1 MNDILTALAF
11 GAAVGGA
18 FNLAGLNVPAPGT
31 AAGVAGVVG
40 LWAGFTLAAFLRTK

>member
-1 MNDILTALAF
+1 MSDVLAAIAF

-40 LWAGFTLAAFLRTK
+40 LWAGFALAAFLRSK